1 MSNWLTEHNGDIA
14 VRWDILSAV
23 SWSDGCRWRNEILNC
38 KGGLKISHCDKNIE
52 RANQIRL
59 INQKI
64 SAQSLASV
72 QSAKT
77 VMFEEQKLELANLDD
92 FS

>member
-1 MSNWLTEHNGDIA
+1 MNKIESIRLSDMMSSLDTDFSTTEN
-14 VRWDILSAV
+14 RS
-23 SWSDGCRWRNEILNC
+23 